1 MARQDTGKTVQ
12 SAQLNEITGLSES
25 EAQNRLRSEGYN
37 ELPRSEKRT
46 PLRIMFEVLREP
58 MLALLLG
65 GGLIYL
71 ALGDLKEALILIAF
85 AMFSIIITIVQES
98 RTERVL
104 EALRDLTSPRALV
117 IRDGERKRIAGR
129 EVARGDVVV
138 IEEGD
143 RVPAD
148 LLLLQAHDLRTDESL
163 LTGESVPVRKRS
175 GAVGETAGGQRPGGD
190 DQSFAYSGTL
200 SVGGSGLGEVTATGV
215 KSEIGKIGLS
225 LSSLEIEPPRL
236 RAQIQKLVW
245 IFSGIG
251 AVACVTTAVLYAL
264 WRGTWLEGLLAGIA
278 LGMAMLPEEFPVVM
292 TIFMAMGAWRISQAR
307 VLTRRAAAIET
318 LGSATVLCT
327 DKTGTLTQ
335 NKMSVAELRRIKGR
349 ETHFHMDSA
358 GKMPAV
364 FQELVEG
371 GLLASSQNPFDPMD
385 KAFHE
390 LAGRQ
395 IEVSQLARVKSRKLE
410 RTYGL
415 RPDLL
420 AVTQVWSA
428 PGRKGDL
435 LVAAKGAPEA
445 IASLCRLSAKD
456 RKLMSAAVNDMAK
469 EGLRVLGVAHAAF
482 SAKSLPKSPRSFAFE
497 FIGLVGLADPLRASV
512 PEAVAQCHTAGIRV
526 IMITGDYPA
535 TAKAIAQQ
543 AGIHC
548 ENVVTGD
555 DLAELD
561 DPALAAL
568 LKTATVFARIMP
580 EQKLRIVNALKS
592 DGDIVAMTGDGV
604 NDAPSL
610 KAAHI
615 GVAMGGRGTDVA
627 REASSIVLL
636 DDDFSSIVK
645 AVRLGRRIFDNL
657 QKAMGFVVAVHVPIA
672 GLALLPLVTGLPIL
686 FGPVH
691 IAFLEMIIDPVCT
704 LVYEAEPEE
713 GDIMARPPRAPEA
726 PLFSRYLIAWSVAQ
740 GTFVLMLMAAIY
752 IVVLQRGMPE
762 AEARALVFF
771 SMVLSTI
778 GLIFVNRSFGAS
790 ALATIRRPNR
800 ALARVLLA
808 VGGML
813 ALTLAW
819 PVVME
824 LFRFGPLHLDDLT
837 LAAGA
842 GLVVVLALASV
853 KRLLPHDAVNHGAAL
868 RPFRR

>member
-1 MARQDTGKTVQ
+1 MKSKAAADSAQ
-12 SAQLNEITGLSES
+12 SASSQQLPGLSET
-25 EAQNRLRSEGYN
+25 EAQNRLQCDGYN
-37 ELPRSEKRT
+37 ELPRAAKRT

-71 ALGDLKEALILIAF
+71 ALGDLKEALILIVF
-85 AMFSIIITIVQES
+85 AMFSIVITIVQES

-117 IRDGERKRIAGR
+117 IRDGERRRIAGR
-129 EVARGDVVV
+129 EVVRGDLVA

-148 LLLLQAHDLRTDESL
+148 ILLLQAHDLRTDESL
-163 LTGESVPVRKRS
+163 LTGESVPVRKRAS
-175 GAVGETAGGQRPGGD
+175 AASETTDGRRPGGD
-190 DQSFAYSGTL
+190 DLPFAYSGTL
-200 SVGGSGLGEVTATGV
+200 AVGGSGIGEVTATGI

-225 LSSLEIEPPRL
+225 LSNLEIEPPRL

-264 WRGTWLEGLLAGIA
+264 WRGTWLEGLLSGIA

-307 VLTRRAAAIET
+307 VLTRRAAAIES

-349 ETHFHMDSA
+349 EKHFHVASA
-358 GKMPAV
+358 RKMPAV
-364 FQELVEG
+364 FQGLVEG

-390 LAGRQ
+390 LAGQKMEASQ
-395 IEVSQLARVKSRKLE
+395 IARVKSRKLE

-420 AVTQVWSA
+420 AVTQVWADSDKNA
-428 PGRKGDL
+428 QF

-445 IASLCRLSAKD
+445 IASLCRLSGKD
-456 RKLMSAAVNDMAK
+456 RNLMSMAVDEMAA
-469 EGLRVLGVAHAAF
+469 EGLRMLGVARAVF
-482 SAKSLPKSPRSFAFE
+482 DGKDLPKSPRSFAFE
-497 FIGLVGLADPLRASV
+497 FVGLVGLADPLRDSV
-512 PEAVAQCHTAGIRV
+512 PEAVAQCRSAGIRV

-535 TAKAIAQQ
+535 TAKAIALQ

-555 DLAELD
+555 QLAELD
-561 DPALAAL
+561 DPALATL
-568 LKTATVFARIMP
+568 LKKATVFARIMP

-636 DDDFSSIVK
+636 DDDFGSIVK

-657 QKAMGFVVAVHVPIA
+657 QKAMGFIVAVHVPIA

-704 LVYEAEPEE
+704 LVYEAEEEE
-713 GDIMARPPRAPEA
+713 GDIMARPPRAPDA

-740 GTFVLMLMAAIY
+740 GAFVLLLVAGIY
-752 IVVLQRGMPE
+752 IEVLRLGMPE

-771 SMVLSTI
+771 STVLSTI
-778 GLIFVNRSFGAS
+778 GLVFVNRSFGAS
-790 ALATIRRPNR
+790 VLGSIRRPNQ

-813 ALTLAW
+813 TLTLAW
-819 PVVME
+819 PLMMSM
-824 LFRFGPLHLDDLT
+824 FRFGPLHLDDLT

-842 GLVVVLALASV
+842 GLVVLLTLASV
-853 KRLLPHDAVNHGAAL
+853 KRLLPHDGSDHGATL
-868 RPFRR
+868 RSLRK